1 MSRIL
6 RALFVLALLGF
17 SGYGS
22 ADSVRAE
29 ELDGVCLTPW
39 ECIQWCYERGCLTT
53 TGCDPSTD
61 GCFCANC
68 S

>member
-1 MSRIL
+1 MSRTL
-6 RALFVLALLGF
+6 RALFVLVLLVL
-17 SGYGS
+17 SGY
-22 ADSVRAE
+22 AATDSERE
-29 ELDGVCLTPW
+29 EVCLTPW

-53 TGCDPSTD
+53 TRCDTSTG

>member
-1 MSRIL
+1 MSRML
-6 RALFVLALLGF
+6 RVLLVVALSCL
-17 SGYGS
+17 S
-22 ADSVRAE
+22 AYAAAE
-29 ELDGVCLTPW
+29 SARPVELDGVCLTPW
-39 ECIQWCYERGCLTT
+39 ECVQWCYERGCLTT

>member
-1 MSRIL
+1 ML
-6 RALFVLALLGF
+6 RVLFVLALSCLPV
-17 SGYGS
+17 Y
-22 ADSVRAE
+22 AAAESVRRVQFE
-29 ELDGVCLTPW
+29 GVCLTPW
-39 ECIQWCYERGCLTT
+39 ECVQWCYERGCLTT

>member
-1 MSRIL
+1 MSRLL
-6 RALFVLALLGF
+6 RALFAFALLCL
-17 SGYGS
+17 SGY
-22 ADSVRAE
+22 AVAE
-29 ELDGVCLTPW
+29 PAKPLRRSGICLTPW
-39 ECIQWCYERGCLTT
+39 ECVQWCYERGCLTT

>member
-1 MSRIL
+1 MSRML
-6 RALFVLALLGF
+6 RVFFVLALSCLPV
-17 SGYGS
+17 YAVAES
-22 ADSVRAE
+22 ARPAQLE
-29 ELDGVCLTPW
+29 GVCLTPW
-39 ECIQWCYERGCLTT
+39 ECVQWCYERGCLTT